1 MICYPEDVNE
11 VEALALYDYWLLSDE
26 TSTGFLYT
34 VKQLDQ
40 RYKPEGARPINSLTQ
55 KASFLPRIPVFFCQS
70 CKVKLPVKSRKR
82 YNESIRGNSDLLCSN
97 CYKSKE
103 KEVSDN
109 AKRILYEFKNR
120 RFKAADYLSGLDF
133 LELMALLAISSGKE
147 PGSPLSQSRNELIVT
162 GAHSVDQ
169 KILSSLENKG
179 ALVVIDELP
188 PEVQCACEDLYGD
201 YGRVTYYSR
210 YQNVARPARS
220 GSLQKGVYLNY
231 LVMESATEAYNIS
244 SILYQKIQSYAV
256 SFDEMS
262 IIHQMIKNI
271 QMDKLYKLVCF
282 IEKEFRLRVDQS
294 NVLSALLSHLA
305 ENYSPNNIFFTF
317 FNGAQKAVM
326 YIHKERIPEYI
337 SRHCFSKFVG
347 DYIQYVEDN
356 DYKLSK
362 TRSLPPEIQSSPFEA
377 LFSQLYLNG
386 HFDWNRLS
394 AKEVVALSM
403 ESIPLRED
411 VQALLIEGDGQ

>member
-11 VEALALYDYWLLSDE
+11 AEALALHDYWLLSGE

-55 KASFLPRIPVFFCQS
+55 KASFLQHDSVFLCQG
-70 CKVKLPVKSRKR
+70 CKVKMPVKSRKR
-82 YNESIRGNSDLLCSN
+82 YNERIKGNSDLLCSN
-97 CYKSKE
+97 CYESKK

-120 RFKAADYLSGLDF
+120 KFKAADYLSSLDF
-133 LELMALLAISSGKE
+133 LELMALLAISPGKE
-147 PGSPLSQSRNELIVT
+147 PGSLLSQSRNELIVT

-169 KILSSLENKG
+169 KILRSLENKG

-201 YGRVTYYSR
+201 YDRVTYYSR
-210 YQNVARPARS
+210 YQKGVRS
-220 GSLQKGVYLNY
+220 TRSDSFHKGVYLNS
-231 LVMESATEAYNIS
+231 LIMESTTEAYSIS
-244 SILYQKIQSYAV
+244 SILYQKIQSSAV
-256 SFDEMS
+256 SFDEVS
-262 IIHQMIKNI
+262 TIHQMIKNI
-271 QMDKLYKLVCF
+271 QMDKLYKLVCY
-282 IEKEFRLRVDQS
+282 IEKEFRLRIDQS

-317 FNGAQKAVM
+317 FNRAQKAVM

-362 TRSLPPEIQSSPFEA
+362 TRALPPEIQSSPFEA
-377 LFSQLYLNG
+377 LFFSTLSQWTLRLEPAVG
-386 HFDWNRLS
+386 ERGCCAFDGKH
-394 AKEVVALSM
+394 A
-403 ESIPLRED
+403 
-411 VQALLIEGDGQ
+411 IEGRCSGIVD